1 MYNIGAK
8 LVYPLH
14 GAGVVEAIEEKEVLG
29 TKRRYYVL
37 YFPIDDMKAM
47 IPIENSQEIG
57 LREISDSI
65 TIKKAL
71 AILAEKSSL
80 MSSNWNQRYRN
91 NLEKIKRGDVLE
103 LAEVIRDLTDRDQS
117 KGLSSGEKKMLDN
130 ARQILIS
137 ELILAQEITEKAAR
151 EMLEQIFA

>member
-29 TKRRYYVL
+29 TKRQYYVL
-37 YFPIDDMKAM
+37 YFPTDDMKAM

-71 AILAEKSSL
+71 AVLAEKSSL

-137 ELILAQEITEKAAR
+137 ELILAQEITEKTAR